1 MLALLFPQQ
10 LAGRPASP
18 PGHQAWLCSTGSKR
32 SKPGWLPQCPGHR
45 LPNRT
50 PPSRRRWCQAFGKH
64 WPRSEMQLPV
74 FKSSVFNEYPLAHCV
89 DTCGWMHYVLHPLL
103 ATFMSR
109 KFRYTLTTKSQICQC
124 HSQNAFTPIPPVPA
138 EKVTRHLLFLIC
150 AWSAS
155 IVACCIHEG
164 HARAHCS
171 KERNDQ
177 SQHPEND
184 ANGTNHLRSWRLV
197 RNQNALPLEHLA
209 SFSISATQSSKPGD
223 TSHESAPEI
232 LPAFPYC
239 FKTPQH
245 KGSDIRTITR
255 IPTTIP
261 PMEPPHS
268 DAAYASSLQSTDM
281 GGAALTWKVRDYQ
294 TQSQT
299 PSCLWGI
306 FHSLSWGPNG
316 ALSLMKSVFPL
327 FRNIKLE
334 SANSYRHALLQW
346 LRSPKCDPRI

>member
-1 MLALLFPQQ
+1 M
-10 LAGRPASP
+10 
-18 PGHQAWLCSTGSKR
+18 WL
-32 SKPGWLPQCPGHR
+32 
-45 LPNRT
+45 NR
-50 PPSRRRWCQAFGKH
+50 
-64 WPRSEMQLPV
+64 
-74 FKSSVFNEYPLAHCV
+74 
-89 DTCGWMHYVLHPLL
+89 YVLHPLL
-103 ATFMSR
+103 ATFMSQ

-138 EKVTRHLLFLIC
+138 EKVTRHLLFLVC

-184 ANGTNHLRSWRLV
+184 ANGTDHLRSWQLV
-197 RNQNALPLEHLA
+197 RNQNTLPLEHL
-209 SFSISATQSSKPGD
+209 SNCSSSATQSSEPGD
-223 TSHESAPEI
+223 TYGPTHQSAPEI
-232 LPAFPYC
+232 LPALPYC

-268 DAAYASSLQSTDM
+268 DAAYASSLQSVQTWVEW
-281 GGAALTWKVRDYQ
+281 LTW
-294 TQSQT
+294 S
-299 PSCLWGI
+299 
-306 FHSLSWGPNG
+306 NG
-316 ALSLMKSVFPL
+316 ECET
-327 FRNIKLE
+327 IKLK
-334 SANSYRHALLQW
+334 
-346 LRSPKCDPRI
+346 PKPELPMTNLAWG